1 MSEHDDFLDDYIA
14 FKLCC
19 EDDDD
24 DSSDGCY
31 IATAVYGTYDCPELW
46 VLRRFRD
53 YGLRKS
59 IIGTAFVRFYYAV
72 SPRLV
77 RRLPYVRGVFCFH
90 PKQQKRTGPSIAEEP
105 ALLCISPE
113 YSGSVQPRR
122 KPGHG

>member
-1 MSEHDDFLDDYIA
+1 MSGHDDFLDDYIA
-14 FKLCC
+14 YKICC

-59 IIGTAFVRFYYAV
+59 LIGRAFVRFYYAI
-72 SPRLV
+72 SPGLV
-77 RRLPYVRGVFCFH
+77 RRFRNAESV
-90 PKQQKRTGPSIAEEP
+90 KRTSKYVLDYLVGQLKKRGFDETP
-105 ALLCISPE
+105 
-113 YSGSVQPRR
+113 YYDRR
-122 KPGHG
+122 G

>member
-1 MSEHDDFLDDYIA
+1 MNWRKNCIPGHDDFLDDYIA
-14 FKLCC
+14 YKLCC
-19 EDDDD
+19 GDDDD

-59 IIGTAFVRFYYAV
+59 IIGTAFVQFYYAV

-77 RRLPYVRGVFCFH
+77 RRFRNAKRIKRVSKSILDLLVRQLKKRGFEETPYYDR
-90 PKQQKRTGPSIAEEP
+90 
-105 ALLCISPE
+105 
-113 YSGSVQPRR
+113 
-122 KPGHG
+122 

>member
-14 FKLCC
+14 FMLCC

-59 IIGTAFVRFYYAV
+59 IIGTALIGTAFVQFYYAV

-77 RRLPYVRGVFCFH
+77 RRFRNAERINRVSKSVLDLLVRQLKKRGFEETPYYDR
-90 PKQQKRTGPSIAEEP
+90 
-105 ALLCISPE
+105 
-113 YSGSVQPRR
+113 
-122 KPGHG
+122 

>member
-1 MSEHDDFLDDYIA
+1 MHNKAKPNSYTSGYDDFLDDYIA
-14 FKLCC
+14 YKLCC

-31 IATAVYGTYDCPELW
+31 IATAAYGTYDCPELW

-59 IIGTAFVRFYYAV
+59 RIGKALVRFCYAI

-77 RRLPYVRGVFCFH
+77 QKFRNAERVKRAGKSILNLLVRQLKKHGFEETPYYDR
-90 PKQQKRTGPSIAEEP
+90 
-105 ALLCISPE
+105 
-113 YSGSVQPRR
+113 
-122 KPGHG
+122 